1 MRDYKVKSNVK
12 VEFYTTM
19 LQKGTDVFDVEAKME
34 KIIRMSLETF
44 LKDLKDDE
52 SKLFVEINSFSEDLN
67 GVNKNECNWIK
78 G

>member
-67 GVNKNECNWIK
+67 GVNKNECN
-78 G
+78 